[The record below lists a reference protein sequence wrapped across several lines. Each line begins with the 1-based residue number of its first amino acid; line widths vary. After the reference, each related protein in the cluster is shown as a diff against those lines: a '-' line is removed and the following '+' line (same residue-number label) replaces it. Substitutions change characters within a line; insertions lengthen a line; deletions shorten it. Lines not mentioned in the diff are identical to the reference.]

1 MVGSATARELKVTH
15 LGGTRF
21 IIRVRGHDVV
31 VDQPI
36 GAGGLDAAPTPTE
49 LFVASVAGCAAFY
62 GRTYLARRGL
72 PDHVDIVARWEV
84 APKPDRVSR
93 IRLKVEAPGLPGERR
108 ESFRRALAGCLVH
121 NTLKSGC
128 DVGIDLVE
136 GSHLGASAE
145 EA

>member
-1 MVGSATARELKVTH
+1 MGAVTARELHVTH

-49 LFVASVAGCAAFY
+49 LFVASLAGCAAFY

-72 PDHVDIVARWEV
+72 PDHVDVAARWEI

-93 IRLKVEAPGLPGERR
+93 IALEVEAPGLPAERR

-121 NTLKSGC
+121 NTLRAGC
-128 DVGIDLVE
+128 EVGIDLME
-136 GSHLGASAE
+136 GSHLGALAE

>member
-1 MVGSATARELKVTH
+1 MGAATAHELNVTH

-21 IIRVRGHDVV
+21 IIRVRGHELV

-36 GAGGLDAAPTPTE
+36 GAGGMDAAPTPTE

-62 GRTYLARRGL
+62 GRTYLVRRGL
-72 PDHVDIVARWEV
+72 PDHVDIVARWEI

-93 IRLKVEAPGLPGERR
+93 VELEVEAPGLPAERR

-121 NTLKSGC
+121 NTLESGC
-128 DVGIDLVE
+128 QIGIDLVE
-136 GSHLGASAE
+136 GSHLWSSAE

>member
-1 MVGSATARELKVTH
+1 MGAATRELNVTH

-49 LFVASVAGCAAFY
+49 LFVASLAGCAAFY

-72 PDHVDIVARWEV
+72 PDHVDIVAHWEIT
-84 APKPDRVSR
+84 PKPDRVSG
-93 IRLKVEAPGLPGERR
+93 ITLKVEAPGLPTERR

-121 NTLKSGC
+121 NTLRVGC
-128 DVGIDLVE
+128 EVTIDLVE
-136 GSHLGASAE
+136 GSHLEVSAE